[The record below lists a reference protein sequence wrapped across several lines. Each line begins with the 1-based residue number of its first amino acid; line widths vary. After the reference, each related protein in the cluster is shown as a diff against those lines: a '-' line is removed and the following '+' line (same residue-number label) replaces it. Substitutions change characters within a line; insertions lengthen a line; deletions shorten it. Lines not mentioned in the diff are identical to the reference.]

1 MTISVV
7 ADVLNIGAFVF
18 AEYFSSSSTR
28 KIFKWYRVAACRGT
42 ARVASRQVAV
52 RVCYDR
58 MGATTTR
65 QKIAVPRVIGWIFES
80 FRGSL
85 KASGTVCFRGFLRK
99 RNTVGSIALEYA
111 KVSTYH

>member
-1 MTISVV
+1 M
-7 ADVLNIGAFVF
+7 
-18 AEYFSSSSTR
+18 
-28 KIFKWYRVAACRGT
+28 
-42 ARVASRQVAV
+42 ASHQVAV
-52 RVCYDR
+52 RVCDDG
-58 MGATTTR
+58 MCATTMR

-99 RNTVGSIALEYA
+99 RNTVGSIASEYA